1 MNAVIIE
8 YPDSLP
14 EVFDDQVFYLYIKK
28 TDSRDEGLYQVCG
41 AQCRE
46 RKHKLYPD
54 MLIDTGLEEVFLT
67 YESADINA
75 DCKAICSCDL
85 VEDEA
90 ATEAFAKLYDRIA
103 PHMFMFLLAGSE
115 ADVLTARTGIFKKV
129 KAFPEMQQG
138 AEICIDAAY
147 EGKLSEDMHCS
158 EAMKNILHEFLVY
171 DALADA
177 GLNSKVD
184 KMYAAGLL
192 PAADKRK
199 GKAALDELGKYIRT

>member
-14 EVFDDQVFYLYIKK
+14 AVFDDQVFYLYIKK
-28 TDSRDEGLYQVCG
+28 TDGVDPGLYQVCG
-41 AQCRE
+41 AHCRE

-75 DCKAICSCDL
+75 DCKAIGSCDL
-85 VEDEA
+85 VEDED

-103 PHMFMFLLAGSE
+103 PHMFIFLLAGSE
-115 ADVLTARTGIFKKV
+115 ADVLTARTDIFKKV
-129 KAFPEMQQG
+129 KAFWEMQQG
-138 AEICIDAAY
+138 SEICIDAAY

-177 GLNSKVD
+177 GLKSKVD
-184 KMYAAGLL
+184 KMYAAGIL

-199 GKAALDELGKYIRT
+199 GKAALDELGKYIRG

>member
-1 MNAVIIE
+1 MNCVIIE
-8 YPDSLP
+8 YPDNLP
-14 EVFDDQVFYLYIKK
+14 QVLDDQVFYLYVKK
-28 TDSRDEGLYQVCG
+28 TDGLDGGLYQVCG

-67 YESADINA
+67 YDSGDINA
-75 DCKAICSCDL
+75 DCNEKSSYKL

-90 ATEAFAKLYDRIA
+90 ASEAFKFLYDRLA
-103 PHMFMFLLAGSE
+103 PHMFMFLLAGCE
-115 ADVLTARTGIFKKV
+115 ADVLTARTDIFQKV
-129 KAFPEMQQG
+129 KAFREMQEKT
-138 AEICIDAAY
+138 EICIAAAF
-147 EGKLSEDMHCS
+147 EEKLSEDMHCS
-158 EAMKNILHEFLVY
+158 ESMKNILHEFLVY

-177 GLNSKVD
+177 GLKTKAD

-199 GKAALDELGKYIRT
+199 GKAALDELGKYIRN

>member
-14 EVFDDQVFYLYIKK
+14 EVFDDKEFYLYIKK
-28 TDSRDEGLYQVCG
+28 TDGVDPGLYQVCG

-54 MLIDTGLEEVFLT
+54 LLIDTGLPEVFLT
-67 YESADINA
+67 YDDGEISA
-75 DCKAICSCDL
+75 DCKDKGSCKI
-85 VEDEA
+85 VVDEA
-90 ATEAFAKLYDRIA
+90 ATEVFAKLYDRIA

-115 ADVLTARTGIFKKV
+115 ADVLTARTDIIKKV
-129 KAFPEMQQG
+129 KAFQEMQERP
-138 AEICIDAAY
+138 EICIDAAF
-147 EGKLSEDMHCS
+147 EEKLSEDMHCS

-171 DALADA
+171 DALAGAD
-177 GLNSKVD
+177 LKTKVD

-199 GKAALDELGKYIRT
+199 GKAALDELGKYIRG

>member
-28 TDSRDEGLYQVCG
+28 SDGVDPGLYQVCG
-41 AQCRE
+41 AHCRE

-75 DCKAICSCDL
+75 DSKAICSCDL

-115 ADVLTARTGIFKKV
+115 ADVLTARTDIFKKV
-129 KAFPEMQQG
+129 KAFPEMPQG
-138 AEICIDAAY
+138 SEICIDAAY

-177 GLNSKVD
+177 DLKTKVD

>member
-28 TDSRDEGLYQVCG
+28 TDGVDPGLYQVCG
-41 AQCRE
+41 AHCRE

-75 DCKAICSCDL
+75 DCKAIGSCDL

-90 ATEAFAKLYDRIA
+90 ATEAFEKLYDRIA

-115 ADVLTARTGIFKKV
+115 ADVLTARTDIFKKV
-129 KAFPEMQQG
+129 KAFWEMLQG

-171 DALADA
+171 DTLADA

-199 GKAALDELGKYIRT
+199 GKAALDELGKYIRG